1 MRIALIR
8 QRYNPFGGAE
18 RFVARAAEALAAEG
32 ASVTVFARDW
42 QGGGAVRAVR
52 CDPFHVG
59 RVWRDWSFARAACA
73 ATARERFDLV
83 QSHERL
89 SCCDIYRAGDGVHRQ
104 WLENRA
110 RALGPVARLAQ
121 SLGPYHRYVLRAEA
135 RMFASPRL
143 RAVICNSRMV
153 RGEIRRHF
161 GVDDAK
167 LHVIYNGVDTD
178 AFHPRVRT
186 EFRSAMRAKLGIA
199 DSAPVLLFVGSGF
212 ERKGVARLV
221 AALAAMPVPDAYVV
235 VVGRDKSERQC
246 RALARRL
253 GVAERVHFA
262 GGQQDVRPW
271 YGLADAFALPT
282 LYDPFPNAALEALA
296 CGLPIVTSTQSG
308 AAELV
313 APGSNGYVCDA
324 LDIAGLARDCTDVL
338 ALGRDPVA
346 QAAARRAAEP
356 LDIASMAK
364 RLLALYHS
372 LAGGS

>member
-18 RFVARAAEALAAEG
+18 RFVARAADALAAEG

-42 QGGGAVRAVR
+42 QGGGGVRAVR

-89 SCCDIYRAGDGVHRQ
+89 ACCDVYRAGDGVHRQ
-104 WLENRA
+104 WLANRA
-110 RALGPVARLAQ
+110 RALGRLARLAQ
-121 SLGPYHRYVLRAEA
+121 TLGPYHRYVLGAEA

-153 RGEIRRHF
+153 KDEIQRHF
-161 GVDDAK
+161 GLDEAK
-167 LHVIYNGVDTD
+167 LHVVYNGVDTD
-178 AFHPRVRT
+178 AFHPRLKA
-186 EFRSAMRAKLGIA
+186 EFRAPMRARLA
-199 DSAPVLLFVGSGF
+199 VAPDAPVLLFVGSGF

-221 AALAAMPVPDAYVV
+221 AALAAMPSRDAHLV
-235 VVGRDKSERQC
+235 VVGKDKSERQC

-253 GVAERVHFA
+253 GVGSRVHFA

-296 CGLPIVTSTQSG
+296 CGLPLVTSAQSG

-313 APGSNGYVCDA
+313 VPGENGFVCDA
-324 LDIAGLARDCTDVL
+324 LDIQGIARACADAL
-338 ALGRDPVA
+338 ALGLEPGA

-364 RLLALYHS
+364 RLLALYRS
-372 LAGGS
+372 LAGG